1 MEYFSPA
8 SLLNGL
14 MATEP
19 TQTKEIHGRRLCY
32 GVMLSDSGTHSLEY
46 AVEVKAELQPFGDL
60 YIKISLFNLEGQYIG
75 RSYIPTGPNP
85 AEQSLAKDLTTEIRR
100 VHEGARYEDVRN
112 ADKKAK
118 RDAEELEWYFNQKDL
133 MMNFRENF

>member
-1 MEYFSPA
+1 
-8 SLLNGL
+8 
-14 MATEP
+14 
-19 TQTKEIHGRRLCY
+19 
-32 GVMLSDSGTHSLEY
+32 
-46 AVEVKAELQPFGDL
+46 
-60 YIKISLFNLEGQYIG
+60 QYIG

-100 VHEGARYEDVRN
+100 VHEGARFEDVRN